1 MLKETRLV
9 SETRER
15 QVRAAQQWVSHKL
28 AVLYGFP
35 GTFFLFWGKKVP
47 CTCVFA
53 NGARDGPLVFLPKP
67 GLNSSCA
74 LLRHRNPG
82 ARQSLPSSAL
92 HPQTPTHPPA
102 APRLLLRS
110 SLRLH
115 PVAVRPHLA
124 AARAGCGMRDGFGS
138 APRSILPAPRLLPGF
153 SCAPQALR
161 RQHCF
166 SLCLLVSNGNCTTES
181 QYVWNLAWG
190 CFGYIEVF
198 ASALPDLNGDFTS
211 TELKRRKGEEG
222 GSAASGSEGEGQGI
236 TSSLGRESNGKD
248 MTHSG

>member
-1 MLKETRLV
+1 MQDLLEIPDGSCQPRARSQGFPAL
-9 SETRER
+9 RPA
-15 QVRAAQQWVSHKL
+15 AAQ
-28 AVLYGFP
+28 
-35 GTFFLFWGKKVP
+35 
-47 CTCVFA
+47 
-53 NGARDGPLVFLPKP
+53 
-67 GLNSSCA
+67 
-74 LLRHRNPG
+74 
-82 ARQSLPSSAL
+82 AL
-92 HPQTPTHPPA
+92 H
-102 APRLLLRS
+102 
-110 SLRLH
+110 
-115 PVAVRPHLA
+115 
-124 AARAGCGMRDGFGS
+124 
-138 APRSILPAPRLLPGF
+138 
-153 SCAPQALR
+153 

-166 SLCLLVSNGNCTTES
+166 FLCLLVSNGNCTTES

>member
-1 MLKETRLV
+1 M
-9 SETRER
+9 
-15 QVRAAQQWVSHKL
+15 
-28 AVLYGFP
+28 LYGFS
-35 GTFFLFWGKKVP
+35 GTFFCCGERRCLAPPECLHTVQEAAPSFSIKTV
-47 CTCVFA
+47 
-53 NGARDGPLVFLPKP
+53 
-67 GLNSSCA
+67 GLSSSCA
-74 LLRHRNPG
+74 LPRQRNPG
-82 ARQSLPSSAL
+82 LRHNPQSSAL
-92 HPQTPTHPPA
+92 HLPDPHTPRCSPGSSAALPSSGSISLLFQWPDLPEARPVRALGSDAGTCGDPGHCCQPRPWSQGFPALRQAA
-102 APRLLLRS
+102 APA
-110 SLRLH
+110 LH
-115 PVAVRPHLA
+115 
-124 AARAGCGMRDGFGS
+124 
-138 APRSILPAPRLLPGF
+138 
-153 SCAPQALR
+153 

-166 SLCLLVSNGNCTTES
+166 FLCLLVSNGNCTTES

>member
-1 MLKETRLV
+1 MIP
-9 SETRER
+9 R
-15 QVRAAQQWVSHKL
+15 QSCQPRACSQ
-28 AVLYGFP
+28 GFP
-35 GTFFLFWGKKVP
+35 
-47 CTCVFA
+47 
-53 NGARDGPLVFLPKP
+53 
-67 GLNSSCA
+67 A
-74 LLRHRNPG
+74 LR
-82 ARQSLPSSAL
+82 
-92 HPQTPTHPPA
+92 PA
-102 APRLLLRS
+102 A
-110 SLRLH
+110 
-115 PVAVRPHLA
+115 A
-124 AARAGCGMRDGFGS
+124 
-138 APRSILPAPRLLPGF
+138 
-153 SCAPQALR
+153 QALR

-166 SLCLLVSNGNCTTES
+166 FLCLLVSNGNCTTES